1 MSPLFVVIIPLAL
14 TMIGI
19 MLNSFHIVHDQPA
32 YSLDEDPVDKL
43 AAERQANF
51 HFFQLQTARSLKRQK
66 RIGRFGC
73 FMLLVFFA
81 SAGWLYSAT
90 VKTTT
95 MSKRISAIE
104 TSAVADSK
112 ETVLS
117 LTLGDGSHVQYV
129 VKATETPS
137 ANAPTIEE
145 PMRENI
151 QKWQLAN
158 LGTAI
163 NSGDARLPMGI
174 ALKMSH

>member
-32 YSLDEDPVDKL
+32 YSLDENPVDKL

-81 SAGWLYSAT
+81 SAGWLYSDA
-90 VKTTT
+90 VKATT
-95 MSKRISAIE
+95 MSKQITAIE
-104 TSAVADSK
+104 TLAVADSK

-117 LTLGDGSHVQYV
+117 LTLGDGSHVQYL
-129 VKATETPS
+129 VKAPETPS

-145 PMRENI
+145 PARQNI

-158 LGTAI
+158 LGTAV
-163 NSGDARLPMGI
+163 NLGDARLPMGV
-174 ALKMSH
+174 ALRMAH

>member
-19 MLNSFHIVHDQPA
+19 MLNSFHIVHEQPA
-32 YSLDEDPVDKL
+32 YSLDEDPVDEL

-51 HFFQLQTARSLKRQK
+51 HFFQLQRARTLKRQK
-66 RIGRFGC
+66 RVSRYVCFILAVFIG
-73 FMLLVFFA
+73 

-95 MSKRISAIE
+95 MSKQISAIE
-104 TSAVADSK
+104 TLAVADSK

-117 LTLGDGSHVQYV
+117 LTLGDGSHVQYL
-129 VKATETPS
+129 VKAPETPS

-145 PMRENI
+145 PARQNI